1 MAKVKF
7 QWIFKLDAE
16 EKELEIWLNDGVN
29 CIILIHHE
37 NYHMH
42 LANKLTEILYHEHVY
57 GTKTCISK
65 FQVLERANEIKMNG
79 K

>member
-7 QWIFKLDAE
+7 QWTFKIDMAE
-16 EKELEIWLNDGVN
+16 RDLEIWLNDGVN
-29 CIILIHHE
+29 CIIDIDHE

-42 LANKLTEILYHEHVY
+42 LSNKLTEILYHEHVY

-65 FQVLERANEIKMNG
+65 FENLEEANAMHVKG